1 MRENSIRKIAAVL
14 LSTVFVLVFLG
25 PTVSHADTDMKTVR
39 VGWYESPFNIIDENG
54 RRSGYAYEY
63 QRKISAYT
71 GWTYE
76 YVEGTWSD
84 LLKMLENG
92 EIDLLSDVSYTKERS
107 EKILYSSLPM
117 GHETYYIYKDSLNSE
132 INADDLS
139 TLIGKR
145 IGVTKSSIQTGLYRE
160 WADQRGINTQLI
172 ELDISD
178 NDSILMLLNGEL
190 DAFVSLDSYGD
201 VERMIP
207 VAMIG
212 SSDFYFAV
220 SNSRPDLL
228 TELDSA
234 LLSIQGENRN
244 YADYLFDKYLD
255 NSGAELYLSTEELEW
270 LSDHGPI
277 RVGYQD
283 NYLAFCARDP
293 ATGKLTGALSDYLE
307 NASTGIKNA
316 TIEFETICYPTAE
329 AAMTALKNGEI
340 DCMFPA
346 NLTIYDSEQMG
357 VVMSPT
363 MMSTEMLAVVRAS
376 EQHSFFE
383 KEQITVAVNAGNP
396 NYDLFLNEQFPD
408 WDSEHYL
415 DTPTCLQAV
424 ADGKADCVI
433 VSNYRYNNI
442 SELCNKLKL
451 TTVSTGVD
459 MDYCFAIKEGNTT
472 LYSIMTK
479 ATGVVPSSVTHSAL
493 NFYATE
499 DTRVTFGELIRN
511 NLGIIMSVVSA
522 VLLLLLILSVRNV
535 RLIRKTNQ
543 GKKQIKDLNQRVNYD
558 ALTSVRNKGAFT
570 EYIDNVQCRISGGET
585 LSVAVAIF
593 DCNDL
598 KKINDQYGHEKGD
611 EYIKNACHFICTT
624 FRRSAVFRIG
634 GDEFAAVLMNEDYI
648 NRDNLIDIFTNEQEA
663 ISAAASDPW
672 NQLHIAIGLALF
684 TPESDE
690 TLNDTIKRAD
700 ELMYENKRI
709 WKEARKK

>member
-1 MRENSIRKIAAVL
+1 MRENSIRKIAAVI

-25 PTVSHADTDMKTVR
+25 PTVSHADTDTKTVR

-255 NSGAELYLSTEELEW
+255 NSGAEL
-270 LSDHGPI
+270 
-277 RVGYQD
+277 
-283 NYLAFCARDP
+283 
-293 ATGKLTGALSDYLE
+293 
-307 NASTGIKNA
+307 
-316 TIEFETICYPTAE
+316 
-329 AAMTALKNGEI
+329 
-340 DCMFPA
+340 
-346 NLTIYDSEQMG
+346 
-357 VVMSPT
+357 
-363 MMSTEMLAVVRAS
+363 
-376 EQHSFFE
+376 
-383 KEQITVAVNAGNP
+383 
-396 NYDLFLNEQFPD
+396 
-408 WDSEHYL
+408 
-415 DTPTCLQAV
+415 
-424 ADGKADCVI
+424 
-433 VSNYRYNNI
+433 
-442 SELCNKLKL
+442 
-451 TTVSTGVD
+451 
-459 MDYCFAIKEGNTT
+459 
-472 LYSIMTK
+472 
-479 ATGVVPSSVTHSAL
+479 
-493 NFYATE
+493 
-499 DTRVTFGELIRN
+499 
-511 NLGIIMSVVSA
+511 
-522 VLLLLLILSVRNV
+522 
-535 RLIRKTNQ
+535 
-543 GKKQIKDLNQRVNYD
+543 
-558 ALTSVRNKGAFT
+558 
-570 EYIDNVQCRISGGET
+570 
-585 LSVAVAIF
+585 
-593 DCNDL
+593 
-598 KKINDQYGHEKGD
+598 
-611 EYIKNACHFICTT
+611 
-624 FRRSAVFRIG
+624 
-634 GDEFAAVLMNEDYI
+634 
-648 NRDNLIDIFTNEQEA
+648 
-663 ISAAASDPW
+663 
-672 NQLHIAIGLALF
+672 
-684 TPESDE
+684 
-690 TLNDTIKRAD
+690 
-700 ELMYENKRI
+700 
-709 WKEARKK
+709 